1 MGLSLILRNIYKNKV
16 NYVLFTYVDLQT
28 RIETAFQIWK
38 QVKDKFNNRSII
50 PGNSLKT
57 NICFKNNNLKY
68 QLFEYVN
75 EKQGLLAVKKID
87 KVIEMALLSFVPCYL
102 FLCPC

>member
-1 MGLSLILRNIYKNKV
+1 MSEWTAFVVFLEKSKV
-16 NYVLFTYVDLQT
+16 QMPLLFTYVDLQT

-50 PGNSLKT
+50 PGNSLKI

-68 QLFEYVN
+68 QLLEYVN
-75 EKQGLLAVKKID
+75 EKHGLLAVKKD
-87 KVIEMALLSFVPCYL
+87 R
-102 FLCPC
+102 